1 MKKYG
6 FTERFEQEASF
17 YEGLYP
23 ARVSE
28 QHHYLYKVISEEGE
42 LQASVSGKLHYAAEG
57 TMDFP
62 AVGDWVMIDRVDGNS
77 GNAVIRNI
85 LRRKSFFARRAAG
98 TKEDVQIVAANVD
111 TIFICMSLNTDF
123 NLRRL
128 ERYLSIAWDS
138 MASPVIVLTK
148 ADLCR
153 DLEQKITEVSSVNSG
168 ADIIICSCTEEKGI
182 DAVYP
187 YIEEG
192 KTIAFIG
199 SSGVG
204 KSTLI

>member
-1 MKKYG
+1 MCNIDLRKASENGMQYTNLKKYG
-6 FTERFEQEASF
+6 LTERFEEEASF

-23 ARVSE
+23 EVSE
-28 QHHYLYKVISEEGE
+28 QHHYIYKVISEEGE

-62 AVGDWVMIDRVDGNS
+62 AVGDWVMIDRIDGKS

-85 LRRKSFFARRAAG
+85 LRRKAFLREGRQAPERMSRSSLL
-98 TKEDVQIVAANVD
+98 TW
-111 TIFICMSLNTDF
+111 TLIFICMSLNTDF

-148 ADLCR
+148 ADSAGTSNKR
-153 DLEQKITEVSSVNSG
+153 S
-168 ADIIICSCTEEKGI
+168 
-182 DAVYP
+182 P
-187 YIEEG
+187 
-192 KTIAFIG
+192 
-199 SSGVG
+199 
-204 KSTLI
+204 KSLQSARELTS

>member
-1 MKKYG
+1 MQYTNLKKYG

-28 QHHYLYKVISEEGE
+28 QHHYIYKVISEDGE

-62 AVGDWVMIDRVDGNS
+62 AVGDWVMIDRMDGNS
-77 GNAVIRNI
+77 GNSVIRNI
-85 LRRKSFFARRAAG
+85 LKRKSFFARRAAG

-148 ADLCR
+148 ADLCG
-153 DLEQKITEVSSVNSG
+153 DLEQRS
-168 ADIIICSCTEEKGI
+168 
-182 DAVYP
+182 P
-187 YIEEG
+187 
-192 KTIAFIG
+192 
-199 SSGVG
+199 
-204 KSTLI
+204 KSLQSARELTS

>member
-1 MKKYG
+1 MQYINLKKYG

-42 LQASVSGKLHYAAEG
+42 FRQAYRASSIMPAEG

-85 LRRKSFFARRAAG
+85 LRRKSFCAKG
-98 TKEDVQIVAANVD
+98 G
-111 TIFICMSLNTDF
+111 
-123 NLRRL
+123 
-128 ERYLSIAWDS
+128 RYQ
-138 MASPVIVLTK
+138 
-148 ADLCR
+148 R
-153 DLEQKITEVSSVNSG
+153 G
-168 ADIIICSCTEEKGI
+168 CSDRCG
-182 DAVYP
+182 
-187 YIEEG
+187 
-192 KTIAFIG
+192 
-199 SSGVG
+199 
-204 KSTLI
+204 

>member
-1 MKKYG
+1 MQYTNLKKYG

-28 QHHYLYKVISEEGE
+28 QHHYIYKVISEDGE

-62 AVGDWVMIDRVDGNS
+62 AVGDWVMIDRMDGNS
-77 GNAVIRNI
+77 GNSVIRNI
-85 LRRKSFFARRAAG
+85 LKRKSFFARRTAG

-128 ERYLSIAWDS
+128 ERYLSIAWNS

-148 ADLCR
+148 RISAGTSNKR
-153 DLEQKITEVSSVNSG
+153 S
-168 ADIIICSCTEEKGI
+168 
-182 DAVYP
+182 P
-187 YIEEG
+187 
-192 KTIAFIG
+192 
-199 SSGVG
+199 
-204 KSTLI
+204 KSLQSARELTS